1 MAVDVS
7 PAERDKDHLA
17 MPETDEPT
25 SVDGRLTQPRS
36 ALAQWGMPSLTLSG
50 SLADGQPDDEVFD
63 QMWAVPDSRLIKDE
77 IYQWTID
84 GVDIELRVRGRLL
97 QRTRGPA
104 HEPVATMATTS
115 AVLGALAAGDTTI
128 AAALES
134 GGLILTG
141 PAEVIRRM
149 FIVTALPG

>member
-1 MAVDVS
+1 MRNAISHVVGFARGWAARRRSVRSDV
-7 PAERDKDHLA
+7 
-17 MPETDEPT
+17 
-25 SVDGRLTQPRS
+25 
-36 ALAQWGMPSLTLSG
+36 
-50 SLADGQPDDEVFD
+50 
-63 QMWAVPDSRLIKDE
+63 AVPDSRLIKDE

-141 PAEVIRRM
+141 PAEAIRRM